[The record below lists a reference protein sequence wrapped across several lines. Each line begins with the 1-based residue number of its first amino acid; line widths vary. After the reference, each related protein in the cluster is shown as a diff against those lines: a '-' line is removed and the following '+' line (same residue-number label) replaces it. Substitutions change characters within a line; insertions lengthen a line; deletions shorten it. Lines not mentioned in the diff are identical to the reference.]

1 MNGDIVARLATDEDV
16 AAVRAEIEAAVRI
29 GVSGVPFF
37 IFAQSFAVSGAQ
49 GAEVLAIAIDRAREH
64 VANPQAVLSA

>member
-1 MNGDIVARLATDEDV
+1 MQ
-16 AAVRAEIEAAVRI
+16 AEIEAAQKI

-49 GAEVLAIAIDRAREH
+49 PADVLATAIDRAREH
-64 VANPQAVLSA
+64 MANPDAAVMQA